1 MGRGYAGGL
10 ITGVVLSL
18 VAAALSPLWRPA
30 VSRYAR
36 PAAKGAIKQG
46 LLAFDVGRERV
57 AELSETLE
65 DLLAEAQMEL
75 AAERQPPASPA
86 AAAVRPSG
94 VDAA

>member
-1 MGRGYAGGL
+1 MAREYASGL
-10 ITGVVLSL
+10 VTGVVLSL
-18 VAAALSPLWRPA
+18 AAAMLSPLWRPA

-46 LLAFDVGRERV
+46 LLAFELGRERV

-75 AAERQPPASPA
+75 AAGRQPA
-86 AAAVRPSG
+86 APPSTA
-94 VDAA
+94 DAA